1 MTKIFAG
8 LFFFILSFSINIGGL
23 NICLTPPFIGWILIA
38 SGLGDL
44 SKAIPMMRHAV
55 PAARVLAVY
64 DLFLFVVG
72 TLWGDRFFSDV
83 HAWLLTAG
91 QVCGIYI
98 FYVIAE
104 GLIWYEQERQVSLN
118 AAALRRWWKTLAV
131 WNIPSALFL
140 SFSEQLWTVQQM
152 PEETQGIYLV
162 LCMVPI
168 LLYGLCTMIVHIG
181 YLCAFSD
188 TRRLYRAL
196 DAARQ

>member
-44 SKAIPMMRHAV
+44 ALSIPMMRHAV
-55 PAARVLAVY
+55 SAARVLAVY
-64 DLFLFVVG
+64 DLFLFVINS
-72 TLWGDRFFSDV
+72 LWAGQFFSDV
-83 HAWLLTAG
+83 HAWFVTAG
-91 QVCGIYI
+91 EVCGIYV

-104 GLIWYEQERQVSLN
+104 GLTWYEQERQVSLD

-140 SFSEQLWTVQQM
+140 SFADRLWPAQQM
-152 PEETQGIYLV
+152 PEEMQWIYLV
-162 LCMVPI
+162 ICMAPI
-168 LLYGLCTMIVHIG
+168 LIYGLCTAIVYIG
-181 YLCAFSD
+181 YLCAFSN
-188 TRRLYRAL
+188 TRRLYRTL

>member
-44 SKAIPMMRHAV
+44 ALSIPMMRHAV
-55 PAARVLAVY
+55 SAARVLAVY
-64 DLFLFVVG
+64 DLFLFVINS
-72 TLWGDRFFSDV
+72 LWAGQFFSDV
-83 HAWLLTAG
+83 HAWFVTAG
-91 QVCGIYI
+91 EVCGIYI

-104 GLIWYEQERQVSLN
+104 GLIWYEQEKGIFLN
-118 AAALRRWWKTLAV
+118 AKSLRRWWKTLAM

-140 SFSEQLWTVQQM
+140 SFADRLWAVQQM
-152 PEETQGIYLV
+152 PEEMQGIYLV
-162 LCMVPI
+162 LCMAPV
-168 LLYGLCTMIVHIG
+168 LLYGVGTMIVHIG
-181 YLCAFSD
+181 YLCAVSN
-188 TRRLYRAL
+188 TRRLYRAP

>member
-44 SKAIPMMRHAV
+44 ALSIPMMRHAV
-55 PAARVLAVY
+55 SAARVLAGY
-64 DLFLFVVG
+64 DLFLFVINS
-72 TLWGDRFFSDV
+72 LWAGQFFSDV
-83 HAWLLTAG
+83 HAWFVTAG
-91 QVCGIYI
+91 EVCGIYV

-104 GLIWYEQERQVSLN
+104 GLTWYEQERQVSLD

-131 WNIPSALFL
+131 WNIPTALFL
-140 SFSEQLWTVQQM
+140 SFADRLWPAQQM
-152 PEETQGIYLV
+152 PEEMQWIYLV
-162 LCMVPI
+162 ICMAPI
-168 LLYGLCTMIVHIG
+168 LIYGLCTAIVYIG
-181 YLCAFSD
+181 YLCAFSN
-188 TRRLYRAL
+188 TRRLYRTL

>member
-44 SKAIPMMRHAV
+44 ALSIPMMRHAV
-55 PAARVLAVY
+55 SAARVLAVY
-64 DLFLFVVG
+64 DLFLFVINS
-72 TLWGDRFFSDV
+72 LWAGQFFSDV
-83 HAWLLTAG
+83 HAWFVTAG
-91 QVCGIYI
+91 EVCGIYV

-104 GLIWYEQERQVSLN
+104 GLTWYEQERQVSLD

-140 SFSEQLWTVQQM
+140 SFADRLWPAQQM
-152 PEETQGIYLV
+152 PEEMQWIYLV
-162 LCMVPI
+162 ICMAP
-168 LLYGLCTMIVHIG
+168 LLIYGLCTAIVYIG
-181 YLCAFSD
+181 YLCAFSN
-188 TRRLYRAL
+188 TRRLYRTL

>member
-44 SKAIPMMRHAV
+44 ALSIPMMRHAV
-55 PAARVLAVY
+55 SAARVLAVY
-64 DLFLFVVG
+64 DLFLFVINS
-72 TLWGDRFFSDV
+72 LWAGQFFSDV
-83 HAWLLTAG
+83 HAWFVTAG
-91 QVCGIYI
+91 EVCGIYV

-104 GLIWYEQERQVSLN
+104 GLTWYEQERQVSLD

-140 SFSEQLWTVQQM
+140 SFADRLWPAQQM
-152 PEETQGIYLV
+152 PEEMQWIYLV
-162 LCMVPI
+162 ICMAPI
-168 LLYGLCTMIVHIG
+168 LIYGLCTAIVYIG
-181 YLCAFSD
+181 YLCAFSN
-188 TRRLYRAL
+188 TRRLYRTL
-196 DAARQ
+196 DGARQ

>member
-38 SGLGDL
+38 SGLRDL
-44 SKAIPMMRHAV
+44 SKTIPMMRHAV

-72 TLWGDRFFSDV
+72 TLWASQFFSDV

-91 QVCGIYI
+91 QVCGIYV
-98 FYVIAE
+98 FYVIAA
-104 GLIWYEQERQVSLN
+104 GLTWYEQERQISLN

-140 SFSEQLWTVQQM
+140 TFADWLRPVQQL

-162 LCMVPI
+162 LCMAPI
-168 LLYGLCTMIVHIG
+168 LIYGLCTAIVYIG